1 MNLNFSKAV
10 TQVTAF
16 LSLPV
21 LLFPDGVLA
30 SSQPEPDSW
39 DIEVVPFVFST
50 ETMGFSA
57 GMAGLWKG
65 AGQPQASLFAAGLGT
80 SKDSWMGFVAANNY
94 MLSADSRWLLS
105 GQFYEGDFKQFDY
118 YLGAAA
124 SNNSS
129 YEDRLTADSR
139 DAQHHLSFR
148 YILPF
153 GEAVNSPIRAA
164 LSPKREVNGNVP
176 WNSGVSSIDFRPF
189 YQARTLKGE
198 GVNAPSEFSDATEV
212 WGLETHFK
220 WDNRDSN
227 NNPTEGS
234 LSEFI
239 VMLDPGTDDRA
250 SWWKWELSQS
260 WYWDIGEWEE
270 VANEQVLAFNLYTS
284 DTPSWNDRT
293 EIGGDSVYRRPPEF
307 AAARLGGLYRLRSF
321 QSGRYADRS
330 ALSYSLEYRV
340 IPEWQPLGKLPVF
353 NWYDVP
359 WWQWVLF
366 SDVGRV
372 ADEYDLGELHTDMKW
387 SAGAA
392 VRFQVEGIVVR
403 SELAMGSEES
413 IFRVM
418 INQPF

>member
-1 MNLNFSKAV
+1 M
-10 TQVTAF
+10 
-16 LSLPV
+16 PV
-21 LLFPDGVLA
+21 LLFSDGVLA

-50 ETMGFSA
+50 ETMGLSA

-94 MLSADSRWLLS
+94 MLSTDSRWLLS

-164 LSPKREVNGNVP
+164 LSPKREVNGNSP
-176 WNSGVSSIDFRPF
+176 WSSGVSSIDFRTF
-189 YQARTLKGE
+189 YQARALKGE

-239 VMLDPGTDDRA
+239 VTLDPGTNDRA

-270 VANEQVLAFNLYTS
+270 VANEQVLAFNLYTT

-293 EIGGDSVYRRPPEF
+293 EIDGESVYRRPPEF

-340 IPEWQPLGKLPVF
+340 IPKWQPLGKLPVF

-392 VRFQVEGIVVR
+392 MRFQVEGIVVR

-413 IFRVM
+413 VFRVM